1 MNKTLK
7 FGAAILAAGT
17 LAGCGD
23 EDFSGAYRTDGAY
36 GKQIVLN
43 VSGDDA
49 KIFLVSSSTAE
60 ISGVVDFEVDYKN
73 GKLLLD
79 ATKEEIR
86 LTFKRGADE
95 RGLDCLNCNDGGLR
109 LPAKW
114 ALLKPEPYDVDLM
127 LKEQE
132 EKRQAAIKEEE
143 KRRAEAAKL
152 AKFDGDWVAKRHFKD
167 DSLLI
172 MTISPQKGVRHWA
185 FTYSSAVKQIEIDRK
200 FEVDNDE
207 LVFPSNDSEMRY
219 KLSEDGQ
226 KLACTNCNSDN
237 YWLKADP
244 IKVND
249 LTYTRNLAG
258 NPQAIRK

>member
-1 MNKTLK
+1 MNKMLN

-17 LAGCGD
+17 LAGCGG

-43 VSGDDA
+43 IAGDDA
-49 KIFLVSSSTAE
+49 KIFLVSRSSAE
-60 ISGVVDFEVDYKN
+60 ISGLIEFEVDYKN

-79 ATKEEIR
+79 AIKENVH

-95 RGLDCLNCNDGGLR
+95 RGLECLNCNEGKLR

-114 ALLKPEPYDVDLM
+114 ALLQPEPYDVNSM
-127 LKEQE
+127 LEEQE

-143 KRRAEAAKL
+143 QRRAEAAKL

-185 FTYSSAVKQIEIDRK
+185 FNYSSAAKQIEIDRK
-200 FEVDNDE
+200 FEVDNNE

-219 KLSEDGQ
+219 SLSKDGQ
-226 KLACTNCNSDN
+226 KLSCTNCSAEN

-249 LTYTRNLAG
+249 LAYTRNLAG
-258 NPQAIRK
+258 NPQESRR